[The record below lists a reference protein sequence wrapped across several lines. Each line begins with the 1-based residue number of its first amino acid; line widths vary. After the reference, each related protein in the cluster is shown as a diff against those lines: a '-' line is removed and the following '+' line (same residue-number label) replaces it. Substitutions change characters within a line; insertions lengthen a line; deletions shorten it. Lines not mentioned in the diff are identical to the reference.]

1 MKKYEAMFILDEHQ
15 VEDQGNAFSEE
26 FKKFAEG
33 LGAKIDEI
41 LPMGKRQFTYEIKK
55 KKAGIYWD
63 FLITADPASIQPI
76 KSKYR
81 LDERILRMR
90 IFGIDDKQGKKF

>member
-1 MKKYEAMFILDEHQ
+1 LKKYEAMFILDEHL

-26 FKKFAEG
+26 FKKLAEG
-33 LGAKIDEI
+33 LGSKIDET
-41 LPMGKRQFTYEIKK
+41 LPMGKRQFTYEVKK

-63 FLITADPASIQPI
+63 FMMTAEPNTIQPI
-76 KSKYR
+76 KNKYR

-90 IFGIDDKQGKKF
+90 IFEIDDRKGKKF